1 MGEIQMNP
9 ELIQKEIN
17 EIKKNNIFISSKE
30 LAYQVIMNLII
41 QRSLQSGERI
51 VQDTLADS
59 MGISRSPIREAL
71 MKLTEE
77 GFLEKNDKNSYI
89 VAGIR
94 LKDYVDYCEMR
105 LRMESYAAALAVRNM
120 TDDVLGKLEENV
132 SQYRK
137 TTDIAQARKLDE
149 AFHHIIIQTSK
160 NPYIIDF
167 SQKTL
172 KRKAYYSRYLVHAEN
187 MSAAEV
193 EHQKIYEA
201 ICNYDEKQA
210 EEMMKLHLKN
220 YLDKLYDII

>member
-1 MGEIQMNP
+1 MREMQMNP

-51 VQDTLADS
+51 VQDTLAES
-59 MGISRSPIREAL
+59 MGLSRSPIREAL

-77 GFLEKNDKNSYI
+77 GFLEKNDKSSYI

-120 TDDVLGKLEENV
+120 TDDVLEKLEENV

-137 TTDIAQARKLDE
+137 TTDIVQARRLDE
-149 AFHHIIIQTSK
+149 AFHQILIQTSK

-167 SQKTL
+167 SHKTL
-172 KRKAYYSRYLVHAEN
+172 KRKAYYSRYLVHTEN
-187 MSAAEV
+187 ISAAKV

>member
-1 MGEIQMNP
+1 MREMQMNP

-41 QRSLQSGERI
+41 QRSIQSGERI
-51 VQDTLADS
+51 VQDTLAES
-59 MGISRSPIREAL
+59 MGFSRSPIREAL

-77 GFLEKNDKNSYI
+77 GFLEKNDKSSYI

-120 TDDVLGKLEENV
+120 TDDVLEKLKENV

-137 TTDIAQARKLDE
+137 ATDIVQARKLDE
-149 AFHHIIIQTSK
+149 AFHQILIQTSK

-187 MSAAEV
+187 MSAAKV

-201 ICNYDEKQA
+201 ICSYDEKQA
-210 EEMMKLHLKN
+210 EEMMRLHLKN
-220 YLDKLYDII
+220 YLDKLYDIS

>member
-1 MGEIQMNP
+1 MNP

-17 EIKKNNIFISSKE
+17 EIRKNNIFISSKE

-51 VQDTLADS
+51 VQDTLAEN
-59 MGISRSPIREAL
+59 MGLSRSPIREAL

-77 GFLEKNDKNSYI
+77 GFLEKNDKSSYI
-89 VAGIR
+89 VAGIQ
-94 LKDYVDYCEMR
+94 LKDYVDYCDMR
-105 LRMESYAAALAVRNM
+105 LRMESYGAALAVRNM
-120 TDDVLGKLEENV
+120 TDEVLEKLKENV
-132 SQYRK
+132 CEYRK
-137 TTDIAQARKLDE
+137 TTDIVQARKLDE
-149 AFHHIIIQTSK
+149 TFHQILIQTSQ

-167 SQKTL
+167 SQKTM
-172 KRKAYYSRYLVHAEN
+172 KRKAYYSRYLIHAEN
-187 MSAAEV
+187 LSAAKV

-220 YLDKLYDII
+220 YLDKLYGAI